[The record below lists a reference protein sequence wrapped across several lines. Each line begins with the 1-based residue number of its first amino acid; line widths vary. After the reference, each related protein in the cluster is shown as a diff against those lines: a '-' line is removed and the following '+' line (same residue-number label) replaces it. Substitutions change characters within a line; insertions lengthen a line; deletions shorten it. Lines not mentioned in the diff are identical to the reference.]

1 MSGGGGGGGDW
12 RPEPKAP
19 VTTPNPA
26 GAGGGVGG
34 GVDPCVIEEVTS
46 LNSVNPTALRGVR
59 AGALLDVAFIP
70 GPSRLVAQ
78 DAGGNIVGSITSR
91 SMLQF
96 IQCIQAG
103 RQYVA
108 EVLGVQGGTCNV
120 KVRLK

>member
-1 MSGGGGGGGDW
+1 MSGGGAGGNW

-19 VTTPNPA
+19 IGLPNAA
-26 GAGGGVGG
+26 GVNGGTGG
-34 GVDPCVIEEVTS
+34 NVDSCAIEEVTS
-46 LNSVNPTALRGVR
+46 LNSVNPAALRGIR
-59 AGALLDVAFIP
+59 AGVVLDVAFIP

-78 DAGGNIVGSITSR
+78 DAAGNIVGSITSR

-96 IQCIQAG
+96 IQCIQSG

-108 EVLGVQGGTCNV
+108 EVLGVHGGTCNV

>member
-19 VTTPNPA
+19 VTTPNPD
-26 GAGGGVGG
+26 GTGSGVGG
-34 GVDPCVIEEVTS
+34 IVDPCVIEEVTS
-46 LNSVNPTALRGVR
+46 LNSVNPAALRGVR
-59 AGALLDVAFIP
+59 AGNLLDVAFLP
-70 GPSRLVAQ
+70 GPSRLVAN
-78 DAGGNIVGSITSR
+78 DSSGNIVGSITSR

-96 IQCIQAG
+96 IQCIQGG

-108 EVLGVQGGTCNV
+108 EVLSVQGGTCSV